1 MPISQGSDGRDHN
14 PGVQTVWMAGG
25 GVKGG
30 TVVGASDE
38 VGYKAAVD
46 PYHIRDLHATI
57 LYAMGLNHERL
68 TYLFSG
74 RFMRLTGTAGTVIK
88 SAFS

>member
-1 MPISQGSDGRDHN
+1 
-14 PGVQTVWMAGG
+14 MAGG
-25 GVKGG
+25 GIKGG
-30 TVVGASDE
+30 TVVGSSDE
-38 VGYKAAVD
+38 VGFKTGQD

-74 RFMRLTGTAGTVIK
+74 RYQRLTGTAGTIIK
-88 SAFS
+88 SAFA